1 MNALLGCILFSQV
14 SVAVSG
20 YIAIFKQAS
29 IILVGLFVFFS
40 EGAYNYF
47 WEGGDMKKRQAINF
61 FSTTYIFFCFRVT

>member
-1 MNALLGCILFSQV
+1 MLCLAVFFSAKCLLPCQAILLF
-14 SVAVSG
+14 
-20 YIAIFKQAS
+20 FKQAS